1 MFEAKPL
8 HCVRELDVDA
18 EVVRVE
24 LQGVALAKRGVLL
37 DVDGQRRDVA
47 VDVETQATV
56 KIWVGDER
64 RLAVGEGNGPVN
76 ALDAALRKALVPVY
90 PVLEDMRLVD
100 FKVRILTPQEA
111 TAAIT
116 RVMIVTADAEGG
128 RWSTVGISPNI
139 IDAAFEALDDAITY
153 KLFREQVQANVGRD
167 VA

>member
-1 MFEAKPL
+1 M
-8 HCVRELDVDA
+8 
-18 EVVRVE
+18 
-24 LQGVALAKRGVLL
+24 
-37 DVDGQRRDVA
+37 
-47 VDVETQATV
+47 
-56 KIWVGDER
+56 
-64 RLAVGEGNGPVN
+64 
-76 ALDAALRKALVPVY
+76 RKALVPVY

-116 RVMIVTADAEGG
+116 RVMIVTADAEGE